1 MTINYQSYIKNE
13 FSVPQSVKLD
23 VLHMCMSYITATIR
37 CSSCVTAVIFDLAMT
52 SFVAGCQRST
62 SVIVRVQGLTNLIQ
76 VRNAANI
83 FLQTDL

>member
-1 MTINYQSYIKNE
+1 MYVIYNK
-13 FSVPQSVKLD
+13 
-23 VLHMCMSYITATIR
+23 MIR

-62 SVIVRVQGLTNLIQ
+62 SVIFRVQGLTNLIQ